1 MDQRK
6 VKILWVD
13 DDIDRLKLQPYL
25 DAFEDK
31 DFEIIKVANPDDV
44 DKAIESNRDI
54 QCIILD
60 ISMPT
65 GESIGVKESKGGMRT
80 GLLVLG
86 KLVSNDSIRLIKKV
100 VFTIV
105 SNAEVKE
112 YCNSRGI
119 PCLLKQD
126 YVASSFVAKIIEEIR
141 KP

>member
-1 MDQRK
+1 MDQCK
-6 VKILWVD
+6 VKILWID
-13 DDIDRLKLQPYL
+13 DDINRLKLQPYL
-25 DAFEDK
+25 DGFEDGG
-31 DFEIIKVANPDDV
+31 FEIIKVANPDDV

-65 GESIGVKESKGGMRT
+65 GESFGTKKSKGGMRT

-86 KLVSNDSIRLIKKV
+86 KLVDNARMDHIKKV

-112 YCNSRGI
+112 YCNSWGI

-126 YVASSFVAKIIEEIR
+126 YIASSFVAKIEEIINI
-141 KP
+141 